1 MTRKVIN
8 ISFALFTFFKFILP
22 EYVQNMS
29 RNILNIF
36 CIYKIYR
43 KDIESIFCTY
53 SVYILIIQKIH
64 RKDTESIFCMYSAHI
79 LYIYKYTKKIRNQY
93 SVYILYIKNI

>member
-29 RNILNIF
+29 RNFHIWLK
-36 CIYKIYR
+36 YT
-43 KDIESIFCTY
+43 ESIFCTY

-64 RKDTESIFCMYSAHI
+64 RKDTESIFCMYSVHI